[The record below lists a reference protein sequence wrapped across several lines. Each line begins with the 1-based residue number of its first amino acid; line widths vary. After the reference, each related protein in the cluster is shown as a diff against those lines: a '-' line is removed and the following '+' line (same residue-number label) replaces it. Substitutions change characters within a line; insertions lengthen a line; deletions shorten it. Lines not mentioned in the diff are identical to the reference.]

1 MYSDLKALFIRL
13 VRENPHFESPER
25 VYSSFSDF
33 VEMYKIKSK
42 ASIERIGSSLEDFL
56 DVDCLEECILL
67 RCDSKSKMDEFI
79 EEMNSEKVHYN
90 SSEET
95 DFCDGVYS
103 DVDCR
108 NLEDVIDNFP
118 NVSFPKEEIAELYIK
133 LLHKNPTFFQ
143 NSRVFNDP
151 RMEKLF
157 SEKQLAFIAKY
168 KKKFREVAFE
178 HCDTFL
184 SVDEDEFTSAL
195 DNYEEKRM
203 FDYMAL
209 HFEDS
214 DPEIS
219 KRIESVVTKIIN
231 NIKYSSDLQK
241 EFVLKYAAYQ
251 KCREHGIPMPNL
263 LFLDRCDGLGAH
275 YFKSNFIHI
284 YDARLR
290 RADSIKK
297 FFSVISTV
305 CHEVEHYLQD
315 YDMANGRFSLAG
327 YSSSVDYCLTDYL
340 DDDEYSDY
348 RNNYKFREVEQYAMT
363 NGVKDASNFL
373 RKYYNGD
380 LSFLDDYEQKSIL
393 DDSEI
398 ESFGYHLDANN
409 NFSSRSKFN
418 VATMVKVFS
427 KAPEIL
433 NYYPILQRFFDKD
446 GNLKDWKTL
455 ALDYYNS
462 SEKERLVY
470 RDISEYMFSNP
481 EFLNSVSMEL
491 LTSDEAKRGFISM
504 IQDDLNRKKDKL
516 FLICKKVENMSTDNL
531 KSMDVK
537 KYCYD
542 ITDHYLEDLE
552 LEYNFLSSNVDSMKE
567 IMLPNGESLGDY
579 TTTFL
584 TKLNSE
590 LAELSNSNFTMYASS
605 SEKLDRLV
613 NYSTNSVI
621 ENKPKL

>member
-13 VRENPHFESPER
+13 VRENPNFESPER

-33 VEMYKIKSK
+33 VEMYKIKSR
-42 ASIERIGSSLEDFL
+42 ATMERLGSSLEDFL
-56 DVDCLEECILL
+56 EIDCLEECILL
-67 RCDSKSKMDEFI
+67 RCDSKNKMDEFI

-90 SSEET
+90 PSEE
-95 DFCDGVYS
+95 DDYCDGVYS

-108 NLEDVIDNFP
+108 NLEDVIENFP
-118 NVSFPKEEIAELYIK
+118 NVSFPKEQIAELYIK

-143 NSRVFNDP
+143 SSRVFNDP

-168 KKKFREVAFE
+168 KKKFREVALE

-195 DNYEEKRM
+195 DSYEEKRM
-203 FDYMAL
+203 FDYMVL
-209 HFEDS
+209 HFDDS
-214 DPEIS
+214 DPDICD
-219 KRIESVVTKIIN
+219 RIESVVVKIIN

-241 EFVLKYAAYQ
+241 EFVLRYAAYQ
-251 KCREHGIPMPNL
+251 KCKEHGLPMPNL
-263 LFLDRCDGLGAH
+263 IFFDRYDGLGAH
-275 YFKSNFIHI
+275 YSKSNIIHI

-290 RADSIKK
+290 RADSIEK
-297 FFSVISTV
+297 FVGLVGTV

-340 DDDEYSDY
+340 DGDEYSDY
-348 RNNYKFREVEQYAMT
+348 QNNYRFREVEQYARV

-373 RKYYNGD
+373 RKYYKGD

-398 ESFGYHLDANN
+398 ESLGYHLDANN
-409 NFSSRSKFN
+409 NLSSRSSFN
-418 VATMVKVFS
+418 VATMIKVFS

-433 NYYPILQRFFDKD
+433 SYYPILQRFFDEY
-446 GNLKDWKTL
+446 GHLKDWKTL
-455 ALDYYNS
+455 ALDYYNA
-462 SEKERLVY
+462 SEKDRLVY
-470 RDISEYMFSNP
+470 RDVSEYMFSDP
-481 EFLNSVSMEL
+481 EFLTSVSMEL
-491 LTSDEAKRGFISM
+491 LTSDEAKCGFVSM

-516 FLICKKVENMSTDNL
+516 FLICKKIENMRTDNL
-531 KSMDVK
+531 KSMDIK

-552 LEYNFLSSNVDSMKE
+552 LGYNFLSSNIDSMKDVV
-567 IMLPNGESLGDY
+567 LPNGEVLSDF
-579 TTTFL
+579 TTDFFA
-584 TKLNSE
+584 KLNSE
-590 LAELSNSNFTMYASS
+590 LLELSNSNFTMYASS
-605 SEKLDRLV
+605 SEKLDRIV
-613 NYSTNSVI
+613 NHADKSEVES
-621 ENKPKL
+621 KPKM